1 VSGSHGYG
9 TGSAS
14 LFSHFVSTRRT
25 FRWLTALVILSAAV
39 LWVTVGFDIAEV
51 RLFGRQGQG
60 VASANDRA
68 AHAVVR
74 DGIFLAQAAALTLTS
89 IAFMTWLYR
98 CRVNLRAFGTRRLRY
113 SRNWAIFGFLI
124 PVLNLIRPYQVA
136 REVWQASDPST
147 DDPFEWKL
155 VKPPFLFHAWWG
167 SFILFVVFKLL
178 AIWMASSSAYDPHRL
193 QVAQGVELLA
203 DFMAAVSVTFVYFVV
218 ERITDAQDLKWQN
231 LAPPP
236 SA

>member
-1 VSGSHGYG
+1 VRCPRLSP
-9 TGSAS
+9 
-14 LFSHFVSTRRT
+14 RT
-25 FRWLTALVILSAAV
+25 HQ
-39 LWVTVGFDIAEV
+39 AEI
-51 RLFGRQGQG
+51 RLYGRQGLG
-60 VASANDRA
+60 LATDHDRA
-68 AHAVVR
+68 AHAIVR
-74 DGIFLAQAAALTLTS
+74 ERVFLAQATALTLTS

-113 SRNWAIFGFLI
+113 SRNWAVFGFLI

-136 REVWQASDPST
+136 REVWQASDPATS
-147 DDPFEWKL
+147 DPFEWKL

-167 SFILFVVFKLL
+167 TFIGFVMFKLL
-178 AIWMASSSAYDPHRL
+178 AMWMASSSAFDPQRL

-203 DFMAAVSVTFVYFVV
+203 DAMAAVSVTFVYFVV
-218 ERITDAQDLKWQN
+218 ERITDAQDAKWRN